1 MKTTTA
7 RTAIA
12 TELMRDCPEDLVQDH
27 EEIAQEILSGKSF
40 QEICDTTHIEEY
52 TDTYI
57 WVKTMLG
64 EEK

>member
-12 TELMRDCPEDLVQDH
+12 TELMRDCMEGVVQDH
-27 EEIAQEILSGKSF
+27 EDIAQAIRSGKSF
-40 QEICDTTHIEEY
+40 QEICDTTYIEEY

-64 EEK
+64 EE